1 MSWQPCTFAAQ
12 VPVLCLIYL
21 CQIGTSEWLSSD
33 MQDWHVQDCCWSS
46 RSGSVDGVVVVLQAE
61 IAAHEA
67 FVVKLEAEADTKIAA
82 WQQETAQLR
91 AVAWLL

>member
-1 MSWQPCTFAAQ
+1 
-12 VPVLCLIYL
+12 
-21 CQIGTSEWLSSD
+21 
-33 MQDWHVQDCCWSS
+33 
-46 RSGSVDGVVVVLQAE
+46 VVLQAE